1 MIHTRFSFSVMMHLL
16 WHPIITFNTYLGAE
30 IFEYV
35 KAEAHK

>member
-1 MIHTRFSFSVMMHLL
+1 MIHARFSFSVMMHLL
-16 WHPIITFNTYLGAE
+16 WHPRIIFDNYLGAE